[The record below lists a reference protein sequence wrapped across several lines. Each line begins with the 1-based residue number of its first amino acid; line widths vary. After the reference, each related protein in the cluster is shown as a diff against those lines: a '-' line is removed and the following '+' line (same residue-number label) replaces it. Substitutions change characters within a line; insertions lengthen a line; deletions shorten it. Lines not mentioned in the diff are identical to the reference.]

1 MTLTWLDWLVMLV
14 YFAFVI
20 GVGVA
25 LKRSATT
32 SVGFFQA
39 GRAIPAW
46 VCGLAFISANL
57 GAQEIIGMSASGA
70 KYGIATSHF
79 YWIGAIPAM
88 VFLGIFMMPF
98 YYGSRARSVP
108 EYLRLRFDEKTR
120 AFNAF
125 SFALMTVFSSGI
137 SMYAMAKLLQILHI
151 FDRPFAA
158 LGLGPQYIFH
168 VCVVSSALVVLVYVL
183 LGVLSSAIYNEVL
196 QFFLIVA
203 GFVPLVFLGLRDAG
217 GWQGI
222 RATVPEQLTHTWRGF
237 SQAATSPMGVDAFGV
252 AMGLGFVLSF
262 GYWCT
267 DFLVVQRAMAADSM
281 SAARRTPLIAA
292 VPKMLFPFL
301 VVLPG
306 LIALAA
312 RPPALGQ
319 GGQVGRVG
327 LVGQAGLVGQVGQVG
342 QGGQVGRV
350 GQVGQGGPGGEITE
364 AGGGTRGVIPYKVRE
379 GTSEIVRD
387 ENGRPQLDYDLT
399 VPTLLLRYFPTGIL
413 GLGLTA
419 LLASFMSGMAGNVT
433 AFNTVWTYDIYQ
445 AYLRPRATDAHYV
458 RIGRLATV
466 CGVAASVLT
475 AYVAAQFNNI
485 MDVLQLVFAFVNA
498 PLLATFLLGMF
509 WKRTTGHGAFTGLIA
524 GTAAAALH
532 HGLTLPLGAPVGV
545 KGGWLAMVKA
555 YPSEMAQNFWTA
567 IDAWIVCF
575 LVTIAVSLVTKP
587 RAERELVGL
596 VYSLTERPRD
606 ELLPWF
612 KRPAVLGVVVLVLSL
627 LLNVVFF

>member
-1 MTLTWLDWLVMLV
+1 MSLSWLDWLLMLV
-14 YFAFVI
+14 YFAFVL

-25 LKRSATT
+25 LKKRTTT
-32 SVGFFQA
+32 STAFFQA

-57 GAQEIIGMSASGA
+57 GAQEIIGMAASGA
-70 KYGIATSHF
+70 KYGISTSHF
-79 YWIGAIPAM
+79 YWVGAIPAM
-88 VFLGIFMMPF
+88 VFLGVFMMPF

-120 AFNAF
+120 GFNAI

-151 FDRPFAA
+151 FEAPFAA
-158 LGLGPQYIFH
+158 LGLGPHYIFH
-168 VCVVSSALVVLVYVL
+168 VCVVSSAIVVLVYVL
-183 LGVLSSAIYNEVL
+183 LGGLSSAIYNEVL

-203 GFVPLVFLGLRDAG
+203 GFVPLVYHGLRDAG
-217 GWQGI
+217 GWSGI
-222 RATVPEQLTHTWRGF
+222 VASVPPALTHAWRGF
-237 SQAATSPMGVDAFGV
+237 GRASTSPMGVDALGV

-281 SAARRTPLIAA
+281 TAARRTPLIAA
-292 VPKMLFPFL
+292 FPKMFFPFL
-301 VVLPG
+301 VVMPG
-306 LIALAA
+306 LIALSVH
-312 RPPALGQ
+312 G
-319 GGQVGRVG
+319 
-327 LVGQAGLVGQVGQVG
+327 
-342 QGGQVGRV
+342 
-350 GQVGQGGPGGEITE
+350 
-364 AGGGTRGVIPYKVRE
+364 GVIPLKLHE
-379 GTSEIVRD
+379 GTSAIVLD
-387 ENGRPQLDYDLT
+387 ALGRPQLDYDLT
-399 VPTLLLRYFPTGIL
+399 VPTLLLRYFPTGML

-445 AYLRPRATDAHYV
+445 AYLRPQASDGHYLW
-458 RIGRLATV
+458 IGRMATV
-466 CGVAASVLT
+466 FGIAASVLT

-509 WKRTTGHGAFTGLIA
+509 WKRATGHGAFAGLLS
-524 GTAAAALH
+524 GTLAAVGH
-532 HGLTLPLGAPVGV
+532 HGLTLPLGAAAGV
-545 KGGWLAMVKA
+545 KGGWIAALHI

-567 IDAWIVCF
+567 ICAFSACF
-575 LVTIAVSLVTKP
+575 VVTVAVSLVTAA
-587 RAERELVGL
+587 RDQHELVGL
-596 VYSLTERPRD
+596 VHSLTEKPREPQLAWYVRPTA
-606 ELLPWF
+606 LAWI
-612 KRPAVLGVVVLVLSL
+612 VLIATA